1 VKRELKPIL
10 EKLGLAG
17 ALHAFRRGN
26 ATVLDRMHV
35 PMKVRQERLG
45 QVETSTTMGYTHLV
59 SKDDRLVSKKLGEI
73 LMPTDAKFVSRKV
86 LEKMEVE
93 SIQ

>member
-1 VKRELKPIL
+1 MKRELKPIL

-17 ALHAFRRGN
+17 GLHAFRHCN
-26 ATVLDRMHV
+26 ATALDRMNA

-45 QVETSTTMGYTHLV
+45 HVESATTMGYTHLV
-59 SKDDRLVSKKLGEI
+59 SADDRLVSRKLDEI
-73 LMPTDAKFVSRKV
+73 LMPTDAKPVSKEV
-86 LEKMEVE
+86 LQKMEVE

>member
-1 VKRELKPIL
+1 MKRELKPIL

-17 ALHAFRRGN
+17 ALHGFRHGN
-26 ATVLDRMHV
+26 ATVLDGLNV
-35 PMKVRQERLG
+35 PIKVRQERLG
-45 QVETSTTMGYTHLV
+45 HVDPATTMLYTHLV
-59 SKDDRLVSKKLGEI
+59 SEDDRRVSQQLGEI
-73 LMPTDAKFVSRKV
+73 LMPNDAKQVSREV